1 MSSQKQ
7 HNESSVLRVSAII
20 ATGFAVA
27 GLVVGVLMGSLVIA
41 FDGVYSL
48 VSLLLTLLSLAA
60 AHQLKKPKSHAAKYG
75 RQTVESVVIAIK
87 GFVILVIVLASLYS
101 AISSMFTGGR
111 PVDTTVATIFGLFNV
126 LGCSYAWWYISKQNK
141 VLCANL
147 IEAETK
153 QWQMDTLLSFAVMA
167 GFITAW
173 GLEQS
178 PWSHL
183 SVYADPVM
191 MILISA
197 YFIKVPA
204 FMLIDACKSLSQA
217 DDVNYARNS

>member
-1 MSSQKQ
+1 MSSHTQ

-20 ATGFAVA
+20 ATGFAIA

-60 AHQLKKPKSHAAKYG
+60 AQQLKNPKSQACKYG
-75 RQTVESVVIAIK
+75 RQRVESWVIAIK
-87 GFVILVIVLASLYS
+87 GAVILIIVLASLYS

-111 PVDTTVATIFGLFNV
+111 PVDTTVATLFGLFNV
-126 LGCSYAWWYISKQNK
+126 MGCAYAWWYIASKNK
-141 VLCANL
+141 LLCANL

-153 QWQMDTLLSFAVMA
+153 QWQMDTLLSVAVMA
-167 GFITAW
+167 GFISAW
-173 GLEQS
+173 VMELT

-191 MILISA
+191 MIMISA

-204 FMLIDACKSLSQA
+204 QMLFEACKSLSNPEDA
-217 DDVNYARNS
+217 SVASNS

>member
-1 MSSQKQ
+1 M
-7 HNESSVLRVSAII
+7 
-20 ATGFAVA
+20 
-27 GLVVGVLMGSLVIA
+27 
-41 FDGVYSL
+41 
-48 VSLLLTLLSLAA
+48 
-60 AHQLKKPKSHAAKYG
+60 
-75 RQTVESVVIAIK
+75 
-87 GFVILVIVLASLYS
+87 
-101 AISSMFTGGR
+101 
-111 PVDTTVATIFGLFNV
+111 
-126 LGCSYAWWYISKQNK
+126 
-141 VLCANL
+141 
-147 IEAETK
+147 
-153 QWQMDTLLSFAVMA
+153 QMDTLLSFAVMA